1 MALTKVTQNLTKDI
15 IKVPTLYNYSG
26 TITFSP
32 CGATGRMGPT
42 LAQARSTYTA
52 QPNQATWLNDTTL
65 FFVENGIQYWRVPK
79 DGTYT
84 IRAAGAGGR
93 PSGQTYAGDGV
104 IIQAAFSL
112 IAGEWLRIVVGQQG
126 ISSYTTQAMGGSGG
140 SAVSVSRGGANVLLI
155 CAGGGGG
162 CSPNSSGGAA
172 SDRNASYSNSGIPE
186 GGFGSIWQNNYAA
199 GSNILAYWPG
209 GGGAGWGT
217 DGCIGGIG
225 GEASKRQIYGSALS
239 LSAVGGVSESGNHG
253 GFGGGG
259 ATGRDGGAAGGGGG
273 YKGGNAESWAGNQA
287 GDYSKGGESYT
298 GLGATQTNV
307 STNSSQGY
315 VTVTL

>member
-15 IKVPTLYNYSG
+15 VKTPTLYNYSG

-42 LAQARSTYTA
+42 LTQARSTYTS
-52 QPNQATWLNDTTL
+52 QPNQSTWLNDLNL
-65 FFVENGIQYWRVPK
+65 FFVDNGVQYWRVPK

-93 PSGQTYAGDGV
+93 PSGQSYSGDGA

-112 IAGEWLRIVVGQQG
+112 VAGEWLRIVVGQQG
-126 ISSYTTQAMGGSGG
+126 ISSFTTATMGGSGG
-140 SAVSVSRGGANVLLI
+140 SAVSVGRGNAQLLLI

-162 CSPNSSGGAA
+162 QSSNSSGGGS
-172 SDRNASYSNSGIPE
+172 SDRSASYSNSGIPE

-199 GSNILAYWPG
+199 ASGILAYWPG
-209 GGGAGWGT
+209 GGGGGWAREGVN
-217 DGCIGGIG
+217 GGIG
-225 GEASKRQIYGSALS
+225 GEVSKRQLYGAALS
-239 LSAVGGVSESGNHG
+239 ASAIGGYSEANNHG

-259 ATGRDGGAAGGGGG
+259 STGRDGGAGGGGGG
-273 YKGGNAESWAGNQA
+273 YKGGHAESWAGNQGA
-287 GDYSKGGESYT
+287 DYAKGGESYT

-307 STNSSQGY
+307 GMNSSQGY